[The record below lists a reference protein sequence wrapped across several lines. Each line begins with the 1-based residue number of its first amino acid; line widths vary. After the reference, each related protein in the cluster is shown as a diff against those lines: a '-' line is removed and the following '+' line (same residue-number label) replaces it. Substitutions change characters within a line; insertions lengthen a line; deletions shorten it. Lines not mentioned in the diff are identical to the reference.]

1 METKASFVLIGA
13 FTLAGILAGF
23 GFLLWLAKVEV
34 DRQYAYYDVLF
45 DSVSGLS
52 DAGDVRY
59 NGLPVGQV
67 VALNLDPDDPSKV
80 RVRLEVGADTP
91 VKTDTIATLQSQGV
105 TGVSFVSLSGGSPE
119 AERAEQGSVIRSESS
134 ALQSVLEGAPVL
146 LQKAVLL
153 LEDINS
159 VVNEK
164 NRTAISQILEN
175 LASATGRMD
184 RALENFETLSGDL
197 GLASREIA
205 GFVGRLDE
213 LAETTETALLAA
225 TDTLQTAK
233 SSLENADTM
242 IASAKTTLGTMDET
256 FISVRTLVD
265 GDLGDLV
272 RQGTATAEQ
281 VGDVL
286 TRVEPTLTTTLD
298 TATTALG
305 TAEQTFAAANKV
317 ISEDL
322 DGILT
327 DTRKAVT
334 VFTTT
339 IEDATGDI
347 TLISQEV
354 LKASRSASSFANTLE
369 VILAQNRRQVSD
381 FLRVG
386 LPEFLRL
393 MEEARLLV
401 SIMER
406 FVDRAQ
412 RDPARFILGTQGS
425 EFKR

>member
-1 METKASFVLIGA
+1 METKASFILIGA

-52 DAGDVRY
+52 EAGDVRY

-119 AERAEQGSVIRSESS
+119 AERAEQGTVIRSESS

-159 VVNEK
+159 VVNEE

-205 GFVGRLDE
+205 GFVGRLDG

-233 SSLENADTM
+233 SSLENAETM

-272 RQGTATAEQ
+272 RQGTETAEQ
-281 VGDVL
+281 VGAVL
-286 TRVEPTLTTTLD
+286 TRVEPVLTTTLD
-298 TATTALG
+298 AATTALG

-317 ISEDL
+317 INEDL

-334 VFTTT
+334 AFTTT
-339 IEDATGDI
+339 IEGATGDI

-401 SIMER
+401 SNMER